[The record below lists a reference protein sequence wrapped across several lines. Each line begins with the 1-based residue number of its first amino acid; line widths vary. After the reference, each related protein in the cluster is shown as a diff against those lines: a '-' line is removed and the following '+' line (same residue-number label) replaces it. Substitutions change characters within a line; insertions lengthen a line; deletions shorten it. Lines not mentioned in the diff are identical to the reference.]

1 MKSRQLLRHRIENEG
16 ILVAP
21 GAYDALSARMVA
33 EAGFEAV
40 YLTGSGVSYTSL
52 AQPDLALVTEDAMW
66 RKVWEIAS
74 AVELP
79 IIADADTGYGGIVN
93 VVKTVRDYE
102 RAGAAAIQFEDQV
115 FPKRC
120 GHYEGKHVVSTNEMV
135 GKLKAALD
143 ARVDADLLIVARTDA
158 RAVNGLE
165 DAISRGQAYAEAGAD
180 VVFVEAPRTEDE
192 MRQIT
197 RDIGRPCLANMVEGG
212 RTPLLSASQLATVG
226 YRVAIFPNSLTRA
239 FVFMARSLLNLLK
252 EEGTTQPFF
261 GQMVDFDE
269 LSRTVGL
276 QNAID
281 LEAKYAPRAVAEV
294 NMNQASR

>member
-192 MRQIT
+192 MRRIT

-294 NMNQASR
+294 NMTQASR